1 LLALG
6 LLSRAALQRWRGQ
19 LLSAGGGLKF
29 GLGLFLVMIGALVLT
44 GFDKTIE
51 TALVDVSPQ
60 WLTDLSSR
68 L

>member
-1 LLALG
+1 
-6 LLSRAALQRWRGQ
+6 
-19 LLSAGGGLKF
+19 
-29 GLGLFLVMIGALVLT
+29 MIGALVLT